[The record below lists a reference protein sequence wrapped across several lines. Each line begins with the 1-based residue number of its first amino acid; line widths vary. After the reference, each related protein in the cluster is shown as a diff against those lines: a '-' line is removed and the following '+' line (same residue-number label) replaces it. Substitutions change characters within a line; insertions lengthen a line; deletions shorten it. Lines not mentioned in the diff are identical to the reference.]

1 MDIGE
6 IQDVTDSLALMA
18 DPALQQYA
26 QMHKDDPYIVS
37 LAMSESNRRKKMR
50 AAQQGQA
57 GQMPPPKVVDQA
69 ISAINPPP
77 PQPQPMPQQ
86 GMPPQ
91 GAPQQPP
98 QGMPPQGMPQAQTQL
113 PEDQGI
119 AQLPAPNMQGMADG
133 GIAGYAVGGAPTPA
147 AFGEFLRTQGVSPP
161 DFSRLPSAAQE
172 TLKRLF
178 SNATTGPQMPT
189 PVPTAPAVAAAAAE
203 QPGLPYRAGQAVA
216 QGVKRVGEF
225 ISRGSPKL
233 GIGLAALLTP
243 SNEGQD
249 TREDEILAAV
259 RGEGYKGKPYNKEV
273 AAALLKEMGLDPA
286 RAPDKAAP
294 AVKPAVLP
302 STGAD
307 QGRGKSGGPSEK
319 ELIAAG
325 VARDK
330 AAALDTGIGSPSTG
344 ESRADT
350 RGGLPTLTTATT
362 PADAAAEL
370 NAIKSAQSP
379 SVPTEI
385 ASALDAVGLAK
396 RTAIDAEETQR
407 QKDIA
412 AMGTAFSDREARLKA
427 KQGRVEAQEKDLG
440 AMALMQA
447 GFAMMSG
454 TSPHALSNIGAGAT
468 IGLKTY
474 QDGLEKIENAKDKL
488 DDAFGR
494 IEEFRRNESMLNAKD
509 KRKYARELS
518 DTLTDTKKAYTDVL
532 VKDWGVKQ
540 DDARIIYS
548 SVVAERRELNNQK
561 FTAGENAAN
570 RASQSAN
577 ARLQATRAD
586 PLALYRE
593 MGTNP
598 TGAVAKGYGAAK
610 EENTAPLLFAQYEK
624 MAGDSTVVVGG
635 SGKYLTKGEEFTAK
649 YPNAQAYVKAYRNAL
664 GSEGTIPPAGSK
676 DFVYIGSRPL
686 K

>member
-1 MDIGE
+1 MDIGQ
-6 IQDVTDSLALMA
+6 IQDVTDSLALMPDA
-18 DPALQQYA
+18 ALQKYA
-26 QMHKDDPYIVS
+26 MMNKDDPYIMS
-37 LAMSESNRRKKMR
+37 LAMSENNRRQKLR
-50 AAQQGQA
+50 TAQQGQA
-57 GQMPPPKVVDQA
+57 GQMPAPKVVDQA
-69 ISAINPPP
+69 IASINPPP
-77 PQPQPMPQQ
+77 APPSQAMPPPQAQQPMPQ
-86 GMPPQ
+86 
-91 GAPQQPP
+91 
-98 QGMPPQGMPQAQTQL
+98 AQMQL

-119 AQLPAPNMQGMADG
+119 AQLPAPNLQGMADG
-133 GIAGYAVGGAPTPA
+133 GIAGYAVGGVPTPA

-178 SNATTGPQMPT
+178 SNATMGPQMPT
-189 PVPTAPAVAAAAAE
+189 PVPPAPAVAAAAAE

-225 ISRGSPKL
+225 ISEGSPRL
-233 GIGLAALLTP
+233 GVGLAALLT
-243 SNEGQD
+243 SGNANQD
-249 TREDEILAAV
+249 TREEEMLAAM
-259 RGEGYKGKPYNKEV
+259 RGEGYKGKPYNKEA

-330 AAALDTGIGSPSTG
+330 AAAPDTGIGSPSTG

-350 RGGLPTLTTATT
+350 RGGIPTLTTATT

-370 NAIKSAQSP
+370 SAIKASQKP
-379 SVPTEI
+379 EVPTEI
-385 ASALDAVGLAK
+385 KSAFDDIGIAK
-396 RTAIDAEETQR
+396 RAAIDAEETQR
-407 QKDIA
+407 QKDLK
-412 AMGTAFSDREARLKA
+412 AMGPAFADREARLKQ
-427 KQGRVEAQEKDLG
+427 KQSRVDQQERDV
-440 AMALMQA
+440 APMALMEA

-454 TSPHALSNIGAGAT
+454 TSPHALSNIGAGAL
-468 IGLKTY
+468 IGTKTY
-474 QDGLEKIENAKDKL
+474 KAGLEKIEDARDKL

-494 IEEFRRNESMLNAKD
+494 IEEFRRSESMMDAKE
-509 KRKYARELS
+509 KRRYARELS
-518 DTLTDTKKAYTDVL
+518 DTFTETKKAYTDVL

-540 DDARIIYS
+540 DDARVIYS
-548 SVVAERRELNNQK
+548 SVVAERKERNSQI
-561 FTAGENAAN
+561 FTANENAAN
-570 RASQSAN
+570 RASALEN
-577 ARLQATRAD
+577 TRLQAKLRPD

-598 TGAVAKGYGAAK
+598 LGAVARGYGSAK
-610 EENTAPLLFAQYEK
+610 EENTAPTLFAQYEK
-624 MAGDSTVVVGG
+624 MAGDSTVNVGG

-649 YPNAQAYVKAYRNAL
+649 YPNAQAYVKAYRAAL
-664 GSEGTIPPAGSK
+664 GSEGTMPQAGSK

>member
-133 GIAGYAVGGAPTPA
+133 GIVGYAPGGYAVGESIPEGAMIMGNMYIDPNTGERKYLPGAEPKRSSMAGMSIGEGLSKAGKYAKEKLEDLLISGEYSKKKTTERRQAEA
-147 AFGEFLRTQGVSPP
+147 AAE
-161 DFSRLPSAAQE
+161 
-172 TLKRLF
+172 
-178 SNATTGPQMPT
+178 
-189 PVPTAPAVAAAAAE
+189 AAAAA
-203 QPGLPYRAGQAVA
+203 PPVKPPPVTPAILAPTGAGQG
-216 QGVKRVGEF
+216 QGQ
-225 ISRGSPKL
+225 RGAPAL
-233 GIGLAALLTP
+233 TPVNDTVLAERLAATDNTGIGRPPT
-243 SNEGQD
+243 
-249 TREDEILAAV
+249 
-259 RGEGYKGKPYNKEV
+259 GEG
-273 AAALLKEMGLDPA
+273 
-286 RAPDKAAP
+286 AAP
-294 AVKPAVLP
+294 A
-302 STGAD
+302 
-307 QGRGKSGGPSEK
+307 
-319 ELIAAG
+319 
-325 VARDK
+325 
-330 AAALDTGIGSPSTG
+330 
-344 ESRADT
+344 
-350 RGGLPTLTTATT
+350 GGLPTLTTATT

-385 ASALDAVGLAK
+385 ASALDEVGLAK

-494 IEEFRRNESMLNAKD
+494 IEEFRRNESMLNAKE

-518 DTLTDTKKAYTDVL
+518 DTFTETKKAYTDVL

-561 FTAGENAAN
+561 FQAGENAAN
-570 RASQSAN
+570 RANASAN
-577 ARLQATRAD
+577 ARLQASLRQD
-586 PLALYRE
+586 PLALYKE
-593 MGTNP
+593 LADPNSK
-598 TGAVAKGYGAAK
+598 VAKGYAAAK
-610 EENTAPLLFAQYEK
+610 QEAIEPTLFAQYEK
-624 MAGDSTVVVGG
+624 MAGDSTVNVGG

-664 GSEGTIPPAGSK
+664 GSEGTIPPAGGSG
-676 DFVYIGSRPL
+676 FTIVGSRPA